1 MSDNI
6 ILYDLYK
13 QQKEQI
19 EYLTATIK
27 GINKSIEYEQ
37 ARTMITNEAIITLI
51 KELKK
56 FNIDIDHYDFRSDNI
71 TDKEIEV
78 LKRISSNQ

>member
-1 MSDNI
+1 MSEI

-19 EYLTATIK
+19 EYLLVEIK
-27 GINKSIEYEQ
+27 DMKKKIEYEQ
-37 ARTMITNEAIITLI
+37 SRTMITNEAIITLI

-71 TDKEIEV
+71 TNKEIEV